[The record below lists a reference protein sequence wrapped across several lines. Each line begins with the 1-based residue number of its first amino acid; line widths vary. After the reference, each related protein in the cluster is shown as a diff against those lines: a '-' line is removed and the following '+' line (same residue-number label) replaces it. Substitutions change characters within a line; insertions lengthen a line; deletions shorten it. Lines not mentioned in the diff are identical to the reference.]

1 MINQR
6 ILKYVDDVMSQIDA
20 DDEDKIK
27 MENDL
32 IRRISRSDEYRD
44 VNAVVEKFGTS
55 RELAL
60 EMIAKYEDDYE
71 VSEKHDRTSSVK
83 EHGKHRHHHH
93 RPQGPYG
100 EYMYEENETNIKLLY
115 IPLIQISSGT
125 ERIRLPIADSYYE
138 YED

>member
-20 DDEDKIK
+20 DDADKIK

-71 VSEKHDRTSSVK
+71 VSEKHDRRTSSRK
-83 EHGKHRHHHH
+83 EHEKHRSH

-125 ERIRLPIADSYYE
+125 ERIRLPIVDSYYE

>member
-6 ILKYVDDVMSQIDA
+6 ILKYVDDVMLQIDA
-20 DDEDKIK
+20 DDVDKIK
-27 MENDL
+27 IENDL

-44 VNAVVEKFGTS
+44 VNAVIEKFGTP

-60 EMIAKYEDDYE
+60 EIIAKYEDDYE
-71 VSEKHDRTSSVK
+71 VSEKNDRTSSVK

-125 ERIRLPIADSYYE
+125 ERIRLPIADCYYE
-138 YED
+138 YEE